1 MASWVST
8 LNPKPY
14 TLKPPAVEVPTWV
27 DRGTLGP
34 GRHRARRIRCVTM
47 VSGRAMRSV
56 WCESVTNKLF
66 ERTRRAVCV
75 ACEKFKVLG
84 LTCIGH

>member
-1 MASWVST
+1 
-8 LNPKPY
+8 
-14 TLKPPAVEVPTWV
+14 
-27 DRGTLGP
+27 
-34 GRHRARRIRCVTM
+34 M